1 MNLKK
6 ILMIIMA
13 VVIVAVIGV
22 LVWKGIGNKTG
33 SNFTVLTTENPITT
47 DTTANGAG
55 GQTTTG
61 DIGKVT
67 LDIFVEISAQTAY
80 HTAAKD
86 IEQWALSGSAGKLL
100 QEYSV
105 TDENLTAFAT
115 KLQSDTQL
123 MQEFMQKYQQRLAEL
138 QNTGE

>member
-1 MNLKK
+1 MNSKK
-6 ILMIIMA
+6 ILMIIIA
-13 VVIVAVIGV
+13 VVIVAIIGV
-22 LVWKGIGNKTG
+22 LAWKGIRNKTG
-33 SNFTVLTTENPITT
+33 SNSTVPTTENPITT
-47 DTTANGAG
+47 DTIANGAD

-67 LDIFVEISAQTAY
+67 LDIFVEITAQTAY

-86 IEQWALSGSAGKLL
+86 IEQWALSGDAGKLF

-115 KLQSDTQL
+115 KLQNDPKL
-123 MQEFMQKYQQRLAEL
+123 MQEFMQKYQLRLTEL
-138 QNTGE
+138 QDTGK